1 MPWRRN
7 GRRDGPQP
15 ITRRPC
21 TKWSSYQVPET
32 KVPLACRTM
41 LGELEAVIVEVKP
54 WDVHG
59 VGYVDVTV
67 VYPDRMLE
75 TARLGPESVPED
87 LEAGER
93 VMVTKAVNMILG
105 IRRA

>member
-1 MPWRRN
+1 
-7 GRRDGPQP
+7 
-15 ITRRPC
+15 
-21 TKWSSYQVPET
+21 
-32 KVPLACRTM
+32 
-41 LGELEAVIVEVKP
+41 
-54 WDVHG
+54 
-59 VGYVDVTV
+59 VTV

-75 TARLGPESVPED
+75 TARLGPESVPQD

>member
-1 MPWRRN
+1 VRAGPWTSVGGSDRPEWV
-7 GRRDGPQP
+7 DPGPP
-15 ITRRPC
+15 TSR
-21 TKWSSYQVPET
+21 
-32 KVPLACRTM
+32 VPLACRAM
-41 LGELEAVIVEVKP
+41 LGEREAVVVEVKP

-67 VYPDRMLE
+67 VYPDRVLD

-93 VMVTKAVNMILG
+93 VMVTKAVNMIVG

>member
-1 MPWRRN
+1 
-7 GRRDGPQP
+7 
-15 ITRRPC
+15 
-21 TKWSSYQVPET
+21 
-32 KVPLACRTM
+32 M
-41 LGELEAVIVEVKP
+41 LGEREAVVFEVMP

-75 TARLGPESVPED
+75 TARLGPESLPQD

-93 VMVTKAVNMILG
+93 VMVTKAVNMIVG

>member
-1 MPWRRN
+1 
-7 GRRDGPQP
+7 
-15 ITRRPC
+15 
-21 TKWSSYQVPET
+21 
-32 KVPLACRTM
+32 M
-41 LGELEAVIVEVKP
+41 LGELEAVVVEVKP

-67 VYPDRMLE
+67 VYPDRRLE
-75 TARLGPESVPED
+75 TARLGPESAPED

-93 VMVTKAVNMILG
+93 VMVTRAVNMIVG

>member
-1 MPWRRN
+1 
-7 GRRDGPQP
+7 
-15 ITRRPC
+15 
-21 TKWSSYQVPET
+21 
-32 KVPLACRTM
+32 M
-41 LGELEAVIVEVKP
+41 LGEREAVVVEVKP

-67 VYPDRMLE
+67 VYTDRILE
-75 TARLGPESVPED
+75 TARLGPESVPQD

-93 VMVTKAVNMILG
+93 VMVTKTVNMIVG